1 VHMQVAS
8 PAAHSLG
15 ERGTFLALG
24 IIQHLSNNTLI
35 SYKGAA
41 QCLLRYYCYLTAET
55 PTMFIQL
62 LLAIIRDVYF
72 DVVIRQWSTTH
83 NYTSHW
89 PYDRSSTQPTIQTQ
103 C

>member
-1 VHMQVAS
+1 MSMAAARKVGSLHMPVAS
-8 PAAHSLG
+8 PAANSLG

-24 IIQHLSNNTLI
+24 ITQHISNNTLI

-72 DVVIRQWSTTH
+72 DVGIRQ
-83 NYTSHW
+83 
-89 PYDRSSTQPTIQTQ
+89 
-103 C
+103 